1 MQNLKCECGH
11 ANPHGTILCESC
23 GRALTEEAKKESL
36 VDMRY
41 EGSARR
47 SQTYNKTIIDKAWNF
62 FSSVKVGIW
71 IIFLILVAASFGT
84 ILPQEFYIPS
94 NVPAE
99 TYYEDVYGTFGKVY
113 YMIGFHNLY
122 NSIWFSAL
130 IAALGVSLVIASLD
144 RVIPLYRALKTQR
157 VDRHESFMKKQRLF
171 AEQAVLIKETDLQK
185 VRNELKKKR
194 YKIREENG
202 ALLAEKGRFSRWGP
216 YVNHVGLII
225 FLIGS
230 MLRSVEGLYIDELLW
245 IREGE
250 TLQVPGTK
258 GEYYVKNENFTVENY
273 GEEGDPGVF
282 NEALER
288 VGTVVKNYQTD
299 AILYRNENNELP
311 GAEPQLS
318 ELEKDDIQVNQPLK
332 FDQFAVY
339 QTSFRKDE
347 MKAMRLALKNK
358 STGEEMGELTV
369 DFFEQQDLYDL
380 GGGYKVE
387 LLGFYPDFDGFSE
400 EGEPKS
406 KSPLPNN
413 PAFLFNMISPEHPD
427 GEVSFVQIQNT
438 MEPVGETDYKM
449 VFKNLETRDV
459 SALTIRK
466 DLTLPILG
474 LGGIIF
480 MIGVIQGSYW
490 NHRRIWIREINGR
503 LYVAGHTNKNW
514 YGLKKELDFVLKGT
528 TISVPE
534 DQAEKNKK

>member
-1 MQNLKCECGH
+1 MENKKCTCGH
-11 ANPHGTILCESC
+11 INPYGTILCESC
-23 GRALTEEAKKESL
+23 GRALTGEAREQKL
-36 VDMRY
+36 YDMRY

-47 SQTYNKTIIDKAWNF
+47 SQTYNKSIIDKVWNF

-71 IIFLILVAASFGT
+71 LIMLTLIGASFGT
-84 ILPQEFYIPS
+84 ILPQEFYLPNNVDPS
-94 NVPAE
+94 V
-99 TYYEDVYGTFGKVY
+99 YYEDVYGVFGKLY
-113 YMIGFHNLY
+113 YIIGFYDLY
-122 NSIWFSAL
+122 NSVWFIAL

-144 RVIPLYRALKTQR
+144 RVIPLYRALKKQR
-157 VDRHESFMKKQRLF
+157 VDRHESFLKKQRLF
-171 AEQAVLIKETDLQK
+171 AQTDEIPNEIDLQT
-185 VRNELKKKR
+185 VRNQLKKKH
-194 YKIREENG
+194 YKINEENG
-202 ALLAEKGRFSRWGP
+202 ALFAEKGRFSRWGP

-225 FLIGS
+225 FLVGS

-258 GEYYVKNENFTVENY
+258 GEYYVKNEEFTVENY
-273 GEEGDPGVF
+273 GEESDPEVF

-299 AILYRNENNELP
+299 AVLYRDENNELP
-311 GAEPQLS
+311 GAEPQLI
-318 ELEKDDIQVNQPLK
+318 ELAKDDIQVNQPMK
-332 FDQFAVY
+332 FDQFAMY
-339 QTSFRKDE
+339 QTSYQKDE
-347 MKAMRLALKNK
+347 MKAMRFALQNK
-358 STGEEMGELTV
+358 STGEEKGELTV
-369 DFFEQQDLYDL
+369 DLFEQQDSYIL

-387 LLGFYPDFDGFSE
+387 LLGFYPDFDGFTE

-427 GEVSFVQIQNT
+427 GEVSFVEIQNT
-438 MEPVGETDYKM
+438 MEPLGETDYKM
-449 VFKNLETRDV
+449 TFKSLETRDV

-466 DLTLPILG
+466 DLTLPVLG

-490 NHRRIWIREINGR
+490 NHRRVWIQNKNGH

-514 YGLKKELDFVLKGT
+514 YGLKKELDLILKGT
-528 TISVPE
+528 SIPAPE
-534 DQAEKNKK
+534 DQVEKNKK

>member
-11 ANPHGTILCESC
+11 ANPHGTVLCESC

-62 FSSVKVGIW
+62 FSSVKIGIW
-71 IIFLILVAASFGT
+71 IIVLILVAASFGT
-84 ILPQEFYIPS
+84 ILPQEFYLPS

-171 AEQAVLIKETDLQK
+171 AEQAALIKETDLQK

-250 TLQVPGTK
+250 TLQLPGTK

-273 GEEGDPGVF
+273 GEEGDPEVF

-380 GGGYKVE
+380 GGGYTVE

-490 NHRRIWIREINGR
+490 NHRRIWLREKNGR

-528 TISVPE
+528 SISVPE
-534 DQAEKNKK
+534 DQEEKNKK